1 MDSFQD
7 RIKGLRFT
15 KTEKRIADYILENQ
29 KTVGLETAVKIA
41 EKLDVTDMSVHRF
54 LRKLGYS
61 GFAEFRDEMNAQL
74 IEHYEDSWKELSPGK
89 KYLQTSNTIGDGDVA
104 GLVVFQA
111 MANIRKSMEQTDA
124 RLFVDVA
131 ECILR
136 GRRKYVIGFRGS
148 SSLASYMNRKLTV
161 FLPGVHALLA
171 ADSSVIEELID
182 LTDRDVIILYSFP
195 RYSTLNE
202 SCMRTMSSPSKSKA
216 RATPIL
222 MWLPCAC
229 RRSSSCCSA
238 GKSAKRIK
246 NASKSSM
253 STSTGTDCT
262 ENGINITKSL
272 GIFPVCRKVE
282 ENLAFPG
289 WMWYL
294 SNHIQIAK
302 SVEGKE

>member
-111 MANIRKSMEQTDA
+111 MANIKKSMEQTEA
-124 RLFVDVA
+124 SLFVDVA

-182 LTDRDVIILYSFP
+182 LTDRDVIIMYSFP

-202 SCMRTMSSPSKSKA
+202 SILDIAGKKGSKVVLFTDKLTSPLAVYADYVIPVEIEGAGHTNSYVAPMCLSEIIILLLSRKISKA
-216 RATPIL
+216 DQ
-222 MWLPCAC
+222 
-229 RRSSSCCSA
+229 
-238 GKSAKRIK
+238 KRIEEL
-246 NASKSSM
+246 
-253 STSTGTDCT
+253 D
-262 ENGINITKSL
+262 EYINRNRL
-272 GIFPVCRKVE
+272 
-282 ENLAFPG
+282 
-289 WMWYL
+289 Y
-294 SNHIQIAK
+294 
-302 SVEGKE
+302 